1 MISTKNILLS
11 LFILFLNYS
20 LIFSKIVNPWIYQER
35 IYLYSTLINSTN
47 IPLFGSDDLN
57 NCLYGLQLQLEWQN
71 RSGRLE
77 IQNSTNINLKS
88 WWANMNY
95 YLSVIPYLSAMNN
108 GLVPQVE
115 IFKTSDTRFC
125 TTYLECDQTIISLW
139 DTFFQEII
147 NIKNNGSFGDDNK
160 ILKLMWEAHIGSIGK
175 AGQIFQDTLSLLP
188 LKEKK
193 FGNGWAHFV
202 DVIAVVNFN
211 TNYSQVSTLGQ
222 SLPPSMISLFDFPP
236 FIPRF
241 SKNQNNVVMSMFAI
255 DDIAQSSLTWNLFM
269 TLIKTATQNE
279 NCRNLINN
287 EINNFISSPT
297 TTFITILINILTN
310 KC

>member
-1 MISTKNILLS
+1 MFSFKIKLL
-11 LFILFLNYS
+11 LFFLFLNFS
-20 LIFSKIVNPWIYQER
+20 LGFSKIVNPWNYQER
-35 IYLYSTLINSTN
+35 IDLYITLINSTN
-47 IPLFGSDDLN
+47 IPVFGSDNLN
-57 NCLYGLQLQLEWQN
+57 NCLNGLQLQFEWQN

-77 IQNSTNINLKS
+77 IENSTINLKS
-88 WWANMNY
+88 WWADMNY

-115 IFKTSDTRFC
+115 IYKTDDSRFC
-125 TTYLECDQTIISLW
+125 TTYLECDQTVMHLW
-139 DTFFQEII
+139 DLFFQEII
-147 NIKNNGSFGDDNK
+147 NIKNNGSYGNDQK
-160 ILKLMWEAHIGSIGK
+160 ILQIMWNAHIGSIGK
-175 AGQIFQDTLSLLP
+175 AGTIFQDTLSLLP

-211 TNYSQVSTLGQ
+211 TNYSQVSLLG
-222 SLPPSMISLFDFPP
+222 SNLPPSMISIFDFPP

-241 SKNQNNVVMSMFAI
+241 TKSQNNVVMSMFAI

-287 EINNFISSPT
+287 EINNFINSPT
-297 TTFITILINILTN
+297 TTFITIVINILTN

>member
-1 MISTKNILLS
+1 MITLKNTYIIFV
-11 LFILFLNYS
+11 LFINFS
-20 LIFSKIVNPWIYQER
+20 FIFSKVVNPWIYQER
-35 IYLYSTLINSTN
+35 LGLYTTLINFTN
-47 IPLFGSDDLN
+47 IPVFGSDNLN
-57 NCLYGLQLQLEWQN
+57 NCLNGLQLQFEWQN
-71 RSGRLE
+71 YSGRLE

-115 IFKTSDTRFC
+115 IFKTDDNRFC
-125 TTYLECDQTIISLW
+125 TTYLECDPIVMHNW
-139 DTFFQEII
+139 DLFFQEII
-147 NIKNNGSFGDDNK
+147 NIKNNGSYGDDQK
-160 ILKLMWEAHIGSIGK
+160 ILKIMWNAHVGSIGK
-175 AGQIFQDTLSLLP
+175 AGPIFQDTLSLLP

-211 TNYSQVSTLGQ
+211 TNYSQVSTLGE
-222 SLPPSMISLFDFPP
+222 SLPPSIISIFDFPP
-236 FIPRF
+236 FISRF
-241 SKNQNNVVMSMFAI
+241 TKNQNNVVMSMFAI

-287 EINNFISSPT
+287 EINNFIKSPT
-297 TTFITILINILTN
+297 TTLITILINILTN